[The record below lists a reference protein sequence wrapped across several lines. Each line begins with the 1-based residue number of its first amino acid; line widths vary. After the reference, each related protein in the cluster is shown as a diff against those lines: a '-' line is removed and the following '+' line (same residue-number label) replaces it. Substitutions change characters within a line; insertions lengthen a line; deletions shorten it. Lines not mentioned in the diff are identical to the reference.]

1 MCLRNKAHGVELKH
15 EIFQKPFKVT
25 PTLVEEPHPQDNKR
39 VVQNWLVFENDS
51 SIEIGLVSSRSSLEN
66 REDTEIISGGV
77 NSKGD
82 RGVAIARE
90 ANLFQWGFTG
100 PPEKMS
106 GEARQVFVNAVCYI
120 AKFNGHHVKK

>member
-25 PTLVEEPHPQDNKR
+25 PTLVEETHPQDSSRTVK
-39 VVQNWLVFENDS
+39 NWQVFENDP
-51 SIEIGLVSSRSSLEN
+51 SIEIGLVSSRSRLTN
-66 REDTEIISGGV
+66 HQDAEIISGGV

-82 RGVAIARE
+82 RGVALARE

-100 PPEKMS
+100 PPAKMS
-106 GEARQVFVNAVCYI
+106 EEARQVFVNAVCYI
-120 AKFNGHHVKK
+120 AKFDGHRVTR